1 MTRVIALKMIDADTV
16 ELIMCIL
23 IPVTFFIGFMIGC
36 ECSEESHS
44 ICPYCKKDIRKWRD
58 E

>member
-1 MTRVIALKMIDADTV
+1 MQMIDADTV
-16 ELIMCIL
+16 ELIMWIA
-23 IPVTFFIGFMIGC
+23 VAVAFFVGFMIGC